1 VRSRGTDFPTL
12 GDAPRPLPED
22 GLDVGELAKANADT
36 LGRALA
42 ARRLELD
49 GIAEDGERD
58 RRADAISLVEEYT
71 ALLRVPAVNAAVRN
85 PVRYCFKLVF
95 PDGRW
100 SIDEKNL
107 TSPPSEGDV
116 VVFDGYGDWRIQ
128 GLERVGAKPPGKRS
142 REFFVCAPAA

>member
-1 VRSRGTDFPTL
+1 VRSRGTDFTSL
-12 GDAPRPLPED
+12 GDAPECARED
-22 GLDVGELAKANADT
+22 GLDVEEFAKANADT

-42 ARRLELD
+42 ARRLELG

-58 RRADAISLVEEYT
+58 RRADALALIEEYT
-71 ALLRVPAVNAAVRN
+71 ALLRMPAVHAAVRN

-100 SIDEKNL
+100 SIGEKQL
-107 TSPPSEGDV
+107 SSPPSEGDV

-128 GLERVGAKPPGKRS
+128 GSERVGARPPGKRS

>member
-1 VRSRGTDFPTL
+1 
-12 GDAPRPLPED
+12 
-22 GLDVGELAKANADT
+22 VGELAKANADA

-42 ARRLELD
+42 ARRLELG

-58 RRADAISLVEEYT
+58 RRADALSLIEEYT
-71 ALLRVPAVNAAVRN
+71 ALLRVPVVHAAVRN
-85 PVRYCFKLVF
+85 PVLYCFKLVF

-100 SIDEKNL
+100 SVDEKQL
-107 TSPPSEGDV
+107 CSPPTEGDV

-128 GLERVGAKPPGKRS
+128 GSERVGTKPPGKRS

>member
-1 VRSRGTDFPTL
+1 
-12 GDAPRPLPED
+12 
-22 GLDVGELAKANADT
+22 VGELAEANAET
-36 LGRALA
+36 LARALA
-42 ARRLELD
+42 ARRLELN

-58 RRADAISLVEEYT
+58 RLADALSLVEEYT
-71 ALLRVPAVNAAVRN
+71 ALLRVPAVHAAVRN

-116 VVFDGYGDWRIQ
+116 VVFDGYGNWCIQ
-128 GLERVGAKPPGKRS
+128 GSERIKARPAGKHS

>member
-1 VRSRGTDFPTL
+1 
-12 GDAPRPLPED
+12 
-22 GLDVGELAKANADT
+22 
-36 LGRALA
+36 
-42 ARRLELD
+42 
-49 GIAEDGERD
+49 
-58 RRADAISLVEEYT
+58 
-71 ALLRVPAVNAAVRN
+71 VPAVHAAVRN

-128 GLERVGAKPPGKRS
+128 GSERVKARPSGKRS

>member
-1 VRSRGTDFPTL
+1 
-12 GDAPRPLPED
+12 
-22 GLDVGELAKANADT
+22 VGELLKANADA
-36 LGRALA
+36 LERALA
-42 ARRLELD
+42 ARRLELC
-49 GIAEDGERD
+49 GIVEDDERD
-58 RRADAISLVEEYT
+58 RRADALSLIEEYT
-71 ALLRVPAVNAAVRN
+71 ALLRIPAVHAAVRN

-100 SIDEKNL
+100 SISEKSL

-128 GLERVGAKPPGKRS
+128 GSERVGVKPSGKRS

>member
-1 VRSRGTDFPTL
+1 MRSRGTNFPSS
-12 GDAPRPLPED
+12 GDAPEPSRED

-42 ARRLELD
+42 ARRLELG
-49 GIAEDGERD
+49 GIAEEGERD
-58 RRADAISLVEEYT
+58 RRADALSLVEEYA
-71 ALLRVPAVNAAVRN
+71 ALLRVPAVHAAVRN

-100 SIDEKNL
+100 SVGEKNL

-116 VVFDGYGDWRIQ
+116 IVFDGYGDWRIQ
-128 GLERVGAKPPGKRS
+128 GSELVGAKPAGKRS

>member
-12 GDAPRPLPED
+12 GDAPGPFPED